1 MTTLVIEQV
10 RIATVGLGY
19 VGLPLAVHLSHH
31 FPVTGFDINE
41 ERVAELRNGHDRTR
55 ELTREELQSAT
66 RLSFTSSPDDLL
78 GSNFFIVTV
87 PTPID
92 RARRPDL
99 EPLRQASRIIGRY
112 IKPGGIVVYESTV
125 YPGVTEDVCVP
136 IIEQV
141 SGLLFN
147 EGFFAGYSPERIN
160 PADPNHGLAQV
171 KKVVSG
177 STPKTLQLVDDVY
190 GRVVTA
196 GTHRASSIRVAE
208 AAKVIENIQRDVN
221 IALTNE
227 FAQLFKRMGLETRE
241 VLEAAGTKWN
251 FHYYRPGLV
260 GGHCIGV
267 DPYYLTHKAQEIGFH
282 PEMILAGRRI
292 NDGMAGFVAQDVI
305 KTMLQKK
312 LHGEGARILVLGAT
326 FKQNCPDVRN
336 SKVFDL
342 VRELEAFGHPVT
354 IHDPLAIPDEVKR
367 EFGTDIETA
376 MPAGPFEAAVIAVR
390 HDVFAAMGEKKLRA
404 LLVPGGLLYDLKEAL
419 PVANSDARL

>member
-1 MTTLVIEQV
+1 MTTLTIEQMKV
-10 RIATVGLGY
+10 ATIGLGY
-19 VGLPLAVHLSHH
+19 VGLPLAVHLNHH
-31 FPVTGFDINE
+31 FLVTGFDVNE

-66 RLSFTSSPDDLL
+66 RLSFTSLPDDLE

-92 RARRPDL
+92 RAKQPDL
-99 EPLRQASRIIGRY
+99 EPLRQASFTIGRY
-112 IKPGGIVVYESTV
+112 IKPSAVVVYESTV

-136 IIEQV
+136 IIEQI
-141 SGLLFN
+141 SGLVFN
-147 EGFFAGYSPERIN
+147 RDFFVGYSPERMN
-160 PADPNHGLAQV
+160 PADPNHGLTQV
-171 KKVVSG
+171 KKIVSG
-177 STPKTLQLVDDVY
+177 STQKTLQLVDEVY
-190 GRVVTA
+190 SRVVTA

-221 IALTNE
+221 IALINE

-292 NDGMAGFVAQDVI
+292 NDGMAAFVAKDVV
-305 KTMLQKK
+305 KTILRKK
-312 LHGEGARILVLGAT
+312 LSAESGRILVLGAT

-354 IHDPLAIPDEVKR
+354 VHDPLAIPDEVKR
-367 EFGTDIETA
+367 EFGADIEPV
-376 MPAGPFEAAVIAVR
+376 MPTGPFEAVVVAVR
-390 HDVFAAMGEKKLRA
+390 HDVFAAMGETKLRA

-419 PVANSDARL
+419 PVGGSDARL

>member
-1 MTTLVIEQV
+1 MTTLAIGQV
-10 RIATVGLGY
+10 KIATIGLGY

-41 ERVAELRNGHDRTR
+41 ERIAELRGGHDRTR

-66 RLSFTSSPDDLL
+66 RLSFTSSPDDLQ

-92 RARRPDL
+92 LARRPDL
-99 EPLRQASRIIGRY
+99 EPLRQASRIIGRN

-136 IIEQV
+136 IIEQT
-141 SGLLFN
+141 SGLVFN
-147 EGFFAGYSPERIN
+147 QGFFAGYSPERIN

-177 STPKTLQLVDDVY
+177 SSPRTLQLVDDVY

-292 NDGMAGFVAQDVI
+292 NDGMAAFVAQDVV
-305 KTMLQKK
+305 KTMLKKK
-312 LHGEGARILVLGAT
+312 LNAEGARILVLGAT

-367 EFGTDIETA
+367 EFDADIETA
-376 MPAGPFEAAVIAVR
+376 MPDGPFEAAVIAVR
-390 HDVFAAMGEKKLRA
+390 HDVFAAMGETRLRA

-419 PVANSDARL
+419 PIAASDARL